1 MRQAGLNLGGEPSG
15 HILMTDHATSGDGTM
30 AALKMLMALKKADRP
45 ASEALRLFTPY
56 PQKITNLTCDD
67 RRIIDR
73 IMGDERLH
81 SAISEAETR
90 LGQDGRIV
98 IRPSGTEPL
107 IRIMVEAGD
116 AEMMN
121 NTTAMLVDVT
131 GGLLKA

>member
-1 MRQAGLNLGGEPSG
+1 
-15 HILMTDHATSGDGTM
+15 
-30 AALKMLMALKKADRP
+30 
-45 ASEALRLFTPY
+45 
-56 PQKITNLTCDD
+56 
-67 RRIIDR
+67 
-73 IMGDERLH
+73 MGDERLH
-81 SAISEAETR
+81 SAISEAETQ

-116 AEMMN
+116 AEMMD